1 MTATTPR
8 ASPSATGGRFRHV
21 SAMHDAE
28 ALQEQLAAD
37 GNGSRVT
44 EPDPVD
50 RPGDATDSHDPAQV
64 ADSGWCWP

>member
-1 MTATTPR
+1 
-8 ASPSATGGRFRHV
+8 
-21 SAMHDAE
+21 MHDAE